1 MVGSKYK
8 GNFTIK
14 VALTLSNVNFKFD
27 LQYKSGNRLSL
38 FHRSYSRLEEML
50 CQIEQKNGVAQR
62 WQTNDESFQRARNEA
77 NDKQK
82 KALLCKVTTSQ
93 HQILNRLI
101 SRYQIQDDYYAKEV
115 QYKMLWSQFTEMSIP
130 CIIYV
135 CFGLV
140 SLWLEVLLQRWPT
153 WTRYI

>member
-1 MVGSKYK
+1 M
-8 GNFTIK
+8 
-14 VALTLSNVNFKFD
+14 NFKFD
-27 LQYKSGNRLSL
+27 LQYKPGNRLSL
-38 FHRSYSRLEEML
+38 FDRSYSRLEEML

-115 QYKMLWSQFTEMSIP
+115 QYKML
-130 CIIYV
+130 
-135 CFGLV
+135 
-140 SLWLEVLLQRWPT
+140 
-153 WTRYI
+153 